1 MKVIENCKN
10 FPFRAVEVAFSV
22 EKFQFAKTLIEKQT
36 SASKLRATGTDESGS
51 LLHAFAE
58 NCKNPLAVDQELLEE
73 VVSNKLFNSNSKT
86 C

>member
-1 MKVIENCKN
+1 M
-10 FPFRAVEVAFSV
+10 

-51 LLHAFAE
+51 LLHAFAD

-73 VVSNKLFNSNSKT
+73 VVSANFFKCHHLWMDLWMDVFFR
-86 C
+86 